1 MDERSAKYCE
11 VASLK
16 LVLWESRAE
25 VLLLL
30 LLLSEEE
37 KSSDDF
43 ALVRA

>member
-30 LLLSEEE
+30 LLSEEE

>member
-16 LVLWESRAE
+16 LVFWESRVE
-25 VLLLL
+25 VLS
-30 LLLSEEE
+30 LLSEEA